1 EVASL
6 VLAGTHEPPS
16 SHNPLIWPELD
27 DVVLQALAAN
37 PRDRFPDTR
46 TFAVAL
52 RNAVLRRESRQAGT
66 LTMRGRDAPTV
77 PLDGDAERVG
87 IRGWMPSV
95 PAWLSPAR
103 YLSPRRGRGVLVIAS
118 VVALVVLLACAGS
131 ALALVNGFS
140 LPGGTNPFYRSPANG
155 GI

>member
-1 EVASL
+1 MAREQLRGESVDHRVDIYSLGVVLYELLTGTPPYTAGSPYEVASL

-52 RNAVLRRESRQAGT
+52 RNAVLRRRSRQ
-66 LTMRGRDAPTV
+66 
-77 PLDGDAERVG
+77 
-87 IRGWMPSV
+87 
-95 PAWLSPAR
+95 
-103 YLSPRRGRGVLVIAS
+103 
-118 VVALVVLLACAGS
+118 
-131 ALALVNGFS
+131 
-140 LPGGTNPFYRSPANG
+140 
-155 GI
+155 